1 MQVTSIDKDA
11 WSARLGDARYDIAL
25 RDGQLRNS
33 YFGTA
38 AGADPRPVREHA
50 NNRDNIRLLR
60 PEAAVFVGPRAD
72 LVLWDRA
79 SPVDVANGLALIL
92 DAAWLPLRLHWS
104 LTADPATGVLLRQT
118 RLEHR
123 GGAPV
128 DLRGALSV
136 SAQVV
141 GRLETVQTITGSW
154 SSEGQ
159 VRTIRPDNTPILL
172 ESRSGKTGFEYQPWL
187 AATVDDATVIV
198 QLAASANWHLHVR
211 HRDDGLF
218 ISGGLPEVGF
228 QTELREGEVLDL
240 PEVTLQ
246 WVQGDLNAATQR
258 LHAYRRARQMAGRP
272 TIPVQF
278 NSWYPFPGVSHVDEL
293 KALLPKVRD
302 LGCEVFVLDGSWFQ
316 NAASQ
321 PGDTPFELTGD
332 WMVHRASF
340 PNGLRELSDACR
352 THGLGFGIWFE
363 PESVGYTG
371 ALHRTHPEWFHRVN
385 GRARSGRQRGILNIG
400 IDAAREHVRDV
411 MLAILKDTGATWIK
425 WDFNE
430 DLLRGGWAPELL
442 PDLQRIDPLI
452 AHVRGLYR
460 LQEELK
466 AAIPGL
472 IIEMCASGGGR
483 FDAATLRR
491 GHTQWMSD
499 EWRPLRNLSIHFGL
513 QLCHPPELCNDWL
526 IEWPPGDVPYAKGAA
541 PDERG
546 DLPFRLHIAML
557 GSFGLSARI
566 GAWSAGD
573 LARAAQEIAWYK
585 GFARPLVQDG
595 RQVILTPQP
604 TLDGLGGWAAMAHV
618 APAGDRAVAFV
629 FRLEAAED
637 GFELHLPGLDP
648 EATYRVRVGDGQ
660 AQAMTGRALAA
671 GLRIGVDAPYR
682 SRRVS
687 VERADEATGR

>member
-1 MQVTSIDKDA
+1 MRVTTVGEGAWSIDIGA
-11 WSARLGDARYDIAL
+11 ARYDVAL

-33 YFGTA
+33 YFGAA
-38 AGADPRPVREHA
+38 AGVDPVPVREHA

-72 LVLWDRA
+72 LVQWDRA
-79 SPVDVANGLALIL
+79 APVDAGHGLALTL
-92 DAAWLPLRLHWS
+92 DAAGLPLRLHWS
-104 LTADPATGVLLRQT
+104 LTEDPATGVLLRRT
-118 RLEHR
+118 RLEHT

-136 SAQVV
+136 STQVV
-141 GRLETVQTITGSW
+141 GRLEAVRTITGSW

-228 QTELREGEVLDL
+228 QTELRAGEALDL

-258 LHAYRRARQMAGRP
+258 LHAYRRSRQLAGRP

-278 NSWYPFPGVSHVDEL
+278 NSWYPFPGVSHVDDL

-332 WMVHRASF
+332 WMVHRDSF
-340 PNGLRELSDACR
+340 PNGLTELSAACR
-352 THGLGFGIWFE
+352 AHGLGFGIWFE

-385 GRARSGRQRGILNIG
+385 GIARSGRTRGILNLG

-411 MLAILKDTGATWIK
+411 MVGILRDTGATWIK

-430 DLLRGGWAPELL
+430 DLLRGGWAPEIA

-466 AAIPGL
+466 AAIPDL

-491 GHTQWMSD
+491 SHTQWMSD

-526 IEWPPGDVPYAKGAA
+526 IEWPPGDVPYAKEAA
-541 PDERG
+541 ADARG
-546 DLPFRLHIAML
+546 DLTFRLHIAML

-566 GAWSAGD
+566 GRWSAED
-573 LARAAQEIAWYK
+573 LASAAKDIAWYRDVV
-585 GFARPLVQDG
+585 RPLVQDG
-595 RQVILTPQP
+595 RQFILTPQP

-618 APAGDRAVAFV
+618 AAAGDRAVAFV

-637 GFELHLPGLDP
+637 SFDLRMPGLAAA
-648 EATYRVRVGDGQ
+648 ATYRVRVGDHKVQ
-660 AQAMTGRALAA
+660 PMTGAELAA
-671 GLRIGVDAPYR
+671 GLRIRVDAPYR
-682 SRRVS
+682 SCAVS
-687 VERADEATGR
+687 VAQSA

>member
-1 MQVTSIDKDA
+1 MRVTSIGEGA
-11 WSARLGDARYDIAL
+11 WSIDLGQARYDIAL

-33 YFGTA
+33 YFGATS
-38 AGADPRPVREHA
+38 GADPEPVREHA

-72 LVLWDRA
+72 LVLWDRVTRA
-79 SPVDVANGLALIL
+79 DQADGLALTL
-92 DAAWLPLRLHWS
+92 DAAGLPLRLHWS
-104 LTADPATGVLLRQT
+104 LIADPATGVLLRRT
-118 RLEHR
+118 RLEHV
-123 GGAPV
+123 GGDPV

-141 GRLETVQTITGSW
+141 GRCEAVRTVTGSW

-228 QTELREGEVLDL
+228 QTELRAGEVFDL

-246 WVQGDLNAATQR
+246 WVQGDLNTATQR
-258 LHAYRRARQMAGRP
+258 LHAYRRSRQMAGRP

-278 NSWYPFPGVSHVDEL
+278 NSWYPFPGVSRVDDL

-332 WMVHRASF
+332 WMVHRESF
-340 PNGLRELSDACR
+340 PNGLTELSEACR
-352 THGLGFGIWFE
+352 AHGLGFGIWFE

-385 GRARSGRQRGILNIG
+385 GIARSGRQRGILNLG

-411 MLAILKDTGATWIK
+411 MVGILRETGATWIK

-430 DLLRGGWAPELL
+430 DLLRGGWAPEIA
-442 PDLQRIDPLI
+442 PDLQRIDPLV

-466 AAIPGL
+466 AAIPDL

-526 IEWPPGDVPYAKGAA
+526 IEWPPGDVPYAKDAA

-546 DLPFRLHIAML
+546 DLAFRLHIAML

-566 GAWSAGD
+566 GGWSAD
-573 LARAAQEIAWYK
+573 ELARAREEIGWYK
-585 GFARPLVQDG
+585 EVVRPLVQEG
-595 RQVILTPQP
+595 RQFILTPQP
-604 TLDGLGGWAAMAHV
+604 GLDGLGGWAAMAHV

-629 FRLEAAED
+629 FRLEAAE
-637 GFELHLPGLDP
+637 ESLVLHLPGLVAA
-648 EATYRVRVGDGQ
+648 ATYRVRVAGREGPP
-660 AQAMTGRALAA
+660 MTGAALAA
-671 GLRIGVDAPYR
+671 GLEVVVDAPYR
-682 SRRVS
+682 SCAVS
-687 VERADEATGR
+687 VARSA